1 MQPKAKQEAGARMQR
16 WMEAVSSAGAVA
28 AGALMAFY
36 FAGPALGSGP
46 VTPLAVETRAL
57 PLSSADAEVDR
68 VGRLKFLGAVQLVA
82 KDARFGGL
90 SAMLWEPGC
99 NRLLAVSDAGT
110 WFVLEPKERDGRLEG
125 IANAWIAP
133 VLAPDGRPPISK
145 RAADAEALARLADGS
160 SWVFYEQDHR
170 GERFAAISAC
180 RPDSLAQAAD
190 RVWVPPMSANWP
202 ENGGLEAVAGSGSE
216 LRIALEAVPGP
227 DGGKLGL
234 VGRPDGVLSRFS
246 WMAPEGHQP
255 TAMEPLE
262 ADGSRVLVLHRKFS
276 PLEGVSAILTEAEIP
291 TGAEGRVVPKEI
303 ARLRAPVLVDNME
316 ALAVRREGE
325 RRFVYLASDDNFN
338 PLQRTLLMK
347 FELLP
352 DQPAAR

>member
-1 MQPKAKQEAGARMQR
+1 MKR
-16 WMEAVSSAGAVA
+16 WMEAVSSAGALA

-46 VTPLAVETRAL
+46 VAPLAVETRSL
-57 PLSSADAEVDR
+57 PLGSAGEVDR
-68 VGRLKFLGAVQLVA
+68 VGRLKFLGAVQLLA
-82 KDARFGGL
+82 KDARFGGI

-99 NRLLAVSDAGT
+99 NRLLAVSDSGT
-110 WFVLEPKERDGRLEG
+110 WFVLEPKEREGRLEG
-125 IANAWIAP
+125 IGGAWIAP
-133 VLAPDGRPPISK
+133 VLSPDGRPPISK

-170 GERFAAISAC
+170 GERFAGLSAC
-180 RPDSLAQAAD
+180 RPDSLAQVPD
-190 RVWVPPMSANWP
+190 RVWRPPVGADWT
-202 ENGGLEAVAGSGSE
+202 ENGGMEAVAGSGRE

-234 VGRPDGVLSRFS
+234 LGSPDGALSRFS
-246 WMAPEGHQP
+246 WMAPDGHQS
-255 TAMEPLE
+255 TAMDPLE
-262 ADGSRVLVLHRKFS
+262 ADGSRMLVLHRRFT
-276 PLEGVSAILTEAEIP
+276 PLEGVTAVLTEADIAA
-291 TGAEGRVVPKEI
+291 GAEGRVLPTEI
-303 ARLRAPVLVDNME
+303 ARLRAPLLVDNME

-325 RRFVYLASDDNFN
+325 RRFIYLASDDNFN

-352 DQPAAR
+352 K